1 MYTSTKTFT
10 GLPCAHRQ
18 WRDDGHCRL
27 VHGYDRTVIM
37 TFGASKLDDKEWVV
51 DFGGLKKVKQ
61 WLEEKFDHTLLINE
75 DDPMRSLFE
84 KHDGDL
90 WDLTVMPN
98 VGMEASSKY
107 IFDHVN
113 PMIEEMT
120 EGRCWVVSVECR
132 ENVKNSAIYTSERPA
147 LTIREVPVNHGID
160 VVGDENE

>member
-1 MYTSTKTFT
+1 MSIPNSTFT
-10 GLPCAHRQ
+10 CSKSFKDYPCCHRQ
-18 WRDDGHCRL
+18 WKHSGHCRFI
-27 VHGYDRTVIM
+27 HGYSRSF
-37 TFGASKLDDKEWVV
+37 TFWFAATNLEENGFVV
-51 DFGGLKKVKQ
+51 DFSSLRELEAKLKNH
-61 WLEEKFDHTLLINE
+61 FDHTFLINE

-90 WDLTVMPN
+90 WDLTIMPN

-132 ENVKNSAIYTSERPA
+132 ENVKNSAIYTNERPY
-147 LTIREVPVNHGID
+147 LTIKEG
-160 VVGDENE
+160 

>member
-37 TFGASKLDDKEWVV
+37 TFGCHELDDKEWVV

-75 DDPMRSLFE
+75 DVPMRSVFE
-84 KHDGDL
+84 EHDGNL
-90 WDLTVMPN
+90 WRLTVMPN
-98 VGMEASSKY
+98 IGMEGSAKY
-107 IFDHVN
+107 IFDHVD
-113 PMIEEMT
+113 PMIKEMT
-120 EGRCWVVSVECR
+120 NDRCWVVSVECR
-132 ENVKNSAIYTSERPA
+132 ENVKNSAIYTNERPA
-147 LTIREVPVNHGID
+147 LTIKEG
-160 VVGDENE
+160 

>member
-1 MYTSTKTFT
+1 
-10 GLPCAHRQ
+10 
-18 WRDDGHCRL
+18 
-27 VHGYDRTVIM
+27 M
-37 TFGASKLDDKEWVV
+37 TFGAHTLDHKEWVV
-51 DFGGLKKVKQ
+51 DFGGLKKVKA

-90 WDLTVMPN
+90 WDLTIMPN

-132 ENVKNSAIYTSERPA
+132 ENVKNSAIYTNERPA
-147 LTIREVPVNHGID
+147 LTIKEG
-160 VVGDENE
+160 

>member
-1 MYTSTKTFT
+1 MKMYTSTKTFT

-37 TFGASKLDDKEWVV
+37 TFGAHTLDHKEWVV
-51 DFGGLKKVKQ
+51 DFGGLKKVKA

-90 WDLTVMPN
+90 WDLTIMPN

-107 IFDHVN
+107 IFD
-113 PMIEEMT
+113 I
-120 EGRCWVVSVECR
+120 
-132 ENVKNSAIYTSERPA
+132 
-147 LTIREVPVNHGID
+147 L
-160 VVGDENE
+160 

>member
-1 MYTSTKTFT
+1 M
-10 GLPCAHRQ
+10 
-18 WRDDGHCRL
+18 
-27 VHGYDRTVIM
+27 
-37 TFGASKLDDKEWVV
+37 
-51 DFGGLKKVKQ
+51 
-61 WLEEKFDHTLLINE
+61 EEKFDHTLLINE

-90 WDLTVMPN
+90 WDLTIMPN

-132 ENVKNSAIYTSERPA
+132 ENVKNSAIYTNLFNQNRPK
-147 LTIREVPVNHGID
+147 LTIKEG
-160 VVGDENE
+160 